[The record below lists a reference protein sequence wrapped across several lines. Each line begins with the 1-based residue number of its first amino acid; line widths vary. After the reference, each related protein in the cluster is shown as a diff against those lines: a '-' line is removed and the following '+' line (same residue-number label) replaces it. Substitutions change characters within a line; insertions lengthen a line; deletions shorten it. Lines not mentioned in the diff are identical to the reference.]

1 MRRETIPRPEKAP
14 GEAADLYLKDI
25 RKYTPLSRQEEAS
38 VVAAARKGNRAA
50 LHHLITANL
59 RFVVRVAG
67 KYTGRGLPLADLIA
81 EGNLGLIRATK
92 TFDPGRGHK
101 FSC

>member
-1 MRRETIPRPEKAP
+1 MRRRTIPYPEKVP

-38 VVAAARKGNRAA
+38 VVAAARKGNRTA

-67 KYTGRGLPLADLIA
+67 KYTGRGLPLAGLNNGAQKKRGAHTDPLPNR
-81 EGNLGLIRATK
+81 GNYL
-92 TFDPGRGHK
+92 
-101 FSC
+101 